1 MRPAD
6 DVTASAAMT
15 ADADVAPEFTET
27 DFRQFYELTARP
39 LRAWLR
45 RVAGAEHVDDMA
57 QEAYLRLLRTPA
69 RDLPMDE
76 RRAYLYRVASNLVN
90 DAWRA
95 TKRQGGPPVA
105 IEGVAVE
112 APAGHPGD
120 SVDVSRA
127 LMRLRLKERTM
138 VWLAYVERATHREI
152 AVALDVKE
160 ASVRV
165 LLSRARQKLA
175 AALGAG
181 RGGRS

>member
-1 MRPAD
+1 MA
-6 DVTASAAMT
+6 
-15 ADADVAPEFTET
+15 ADADVAPDFSETEF
-27 DFRQFYELTARP
+27 RRFYEMTARP

-45 RVAGAEHVDDMA
+45 RVAGAEHVDDIA

-69 RDLPMDE
+69 RDLPLDE

-90 DAWRA
+90 DAWRGQ
-95 TKRQGGPPVA
+95 KRQGGLPV
-105 IEGVAVE
+105 ELERVTLE
-112 APAGHPGD
+112 APTSHPGD

-127 LMRLRLKERTM
+127 LMKLRLKERTM

-175 AALGAG
+175 GALGAG
-181 RGGRS
+181 RGDRS